1 MNILLKLL
9 WIQLEHVNILNWI
22 YILENVF
29 RMKEIEK
36 YFMFHESYLQFKY
49 YN

>member
-22 YILENVF
+22 YILENVLYSEW
-29 RMKEIEK
+29 KK
-36 YFMFHESYLQFKY
+36 
-49 YN
+49 